1 MKIKKYRI
9 TFFTFFLVMLFCFV
23 GKSDTDDDYKP
34 SFKPVNIEG
43 LLVATI
49 DEECYDDEG
58 EDDPIIFDLIPND
71 KNSYNGKTIE
81 IKLSRKDKDKF
92 LKENFKDANKLLGKK
107 IEYAVQPVN
116 VNVSTIGVRLTCGAG
131 FPVYYAEISN
141 VTKLKSTKAVFPKN
155 LKGLEDKKY
164 KTEMKKIKSRG
175 NADIKKLPE
184 INAPIWRK
192 AEKGEEFTVINRYG
206 DWYYIIYDYPA
217 STGYIHKSQV
227 EIIK

>member
-1 MKIKKYRI
+1 
-9 TFFTFFLVMLFCFV
+9 MLFCFV

-49 DEECYDDEG
+49 DKDCYDDEG
-58 EDDPIIFDLIPND
+58 EDDPIVFDLIPND

-81 IKLSRKDKDKF
+81 IKLSRKDKEKF
-92 LKENFKDANKLLGKK
+92 LKENFKDANKLLGKT

-141 VTKLKSTKAVFPKN
+141 VTKLNNSKATFSKN
-155 LKGLEDKKY
+155 LNDLEDKKY
-164 KTEMKKIKSRG
+164 KTEMEKIRPVE
-175 NADIKKLPE
+175 NADVKKLPE
-184 INAPIWRK
+184 TDASIWGK
-192 AEKGEEFTVINRYG
+192 TEKGQEFMVINRYG